1 MCIWVYV
8 QCKELYSVGCLFIG
22 RESSCAKFVLKYMPR
37 KGPLSFILESFNRRV
52 YYISKRKECV
62 LVFNSENS
70 LLNGVC
76 I

>member
-1 MCIWVYV
+1 M
-8 QCKELYSVGCLFIG
+8 S
-22 RESSCAKFVLKYMPR
+22 R
-37 KGPLSFILESFNRRV
+37 KGPLSFILESFNRRG
-52 YYISKRKECV
+52 YYISKRKEFV